1 MFIRCVFNN
10 IYSFGKETE
19 FNMFPA
25 PRFTRLKSHCYSC
38 GNFELLKLASI
49 YGANGAGKSNLIK
62 SLDLLK
68 GVVVNGQIPTASY
81 LRRVKHFHSLGTP
94 TMMAIEFI
102 TQGTAYLYAL
112 EIGENAVEREEL
124 YLSGLG
130 KKEDTLVFER
140 TASRDGAIA
149 LQFSDTFME
158 SDEGKVLKSV
168 LEKNLIKPHKT
179 ALKII
184 ADLENPALQHVA
196 RAYYWITYD
205 FIIITPAKRFLGL
218 THQIDIDKEFRQFVD
233 DTMCSI
239 DIGIK
244 EVLTTKKPI
253 EEFFGKNNRT
263 EIERIRREIETNPL
277 GIARFLNED
286 GEDFIFVQEG
296 EEIFGKQIQ
305 TKHETKEGEL
315 VTFEISEESDGTRRL
330 MEYLT
335 VFFDIMT
342 SDVTY
347 FIDELERS
355 IHPLLIKEFVRK
367 FSEDSKT
374 KGQLIF
380 TTHESNLLNQEIF
393 RQDEIW
399 FAEKDHV
406 GKTDLYP
413 LSEFKEHNTKDIQRG
428 YLAGRYGA
436 IPNGL
441 HK

>member
-1 MFIRCVFNN
+1 MFVRCVFNN

-25 PRFTRLKSHCYSC
+25 PRFSRLKSHCYSC
-38 GNFELLKLASI
+38 GDFELLKLASI

-81 LRRVKHFHSLGTP
+81 LRRVKHFHSFGTP

-140 TASRDGAIA
+140 TTSRDGAIA
-149 LQFSDTFME
+149 LQFSDIFME

-168 LEKNLIKPHKT
+168 LEKNLVKPNKT
-179 ALKII
+179 GLKIL
-184 ADLENPALQHVA
+184 AELENSELKDIAL
-196 RAYYWITYD
+196 AYEW
-205 FIIITPAKRFLGL
+205 FMHKLFIITPQMRSIALAHKIDTDTKFL
-218 THQIDIDKEFRQFVD
+218 QFANELMSSFDV
-233 DTMCSI
+233 
-239 DIGIK
+239 GIK
-244 EVLTTKKPI
+244 GISMAEQTIGECL
-253 EEFFGKNNRT
+253 NDRT
-263 EIERIRREIETNPL
+263 LVE
-277 GIARFLNED
+277 
-286 GEDFIFVQEG
+286 
-296 EEIFGKQIQ
+296 QIQ
-305 TKHETKEGEL
+305 TTHETSAGKL
-315 VTFEISEESDGTRRL
+315 VTLLFSEESDGTKRL
-330 MEYLT
+330 IELLL
-335 VFFDIMT
+335 VLKDIVS

-355 IHPLLIKEFVRK
+355 IHPLLIKEIIRK
-367 FSEDSKT
+367 FSEDDTT